1 MIFLRNSPEVREYNK
16 AEARMEIE
24 QRYEKL
30 INYLTDYI
38 YTVTIRNGVVVDT
51 IHGPGCVSVTGYT
64 SEDYK
69 ENPDLWYRMVYR
81 KDRAK
86 VLNQARLA
94 IAGVEL
100 GPLEHRII
108 HKDGTVRWIRNK
120 IAVTKGADGTPSAYD
135 GLINDITDL
144 KKAQAA
150 EALHNRQL
158 IQADKLAS
166 LGILVSG
173 IAHEINNPNNFIMLN
188 IQLFS
193 RIWKDI
199 APILDAYY
207 AENGDFSIAGMQYST
222 SKDKIRQSLDGVLKG
237 AERIQNITKNLT
249 EFAKADSN
257 ILNEPVEINKVVELA
272 ILIAGNLIKKSTNNF
287 KVEYCQNPP
296 LIRGNAQQLEQVVIN
311 LITNA
316 CQSLKDPSAGITIAT
331 YYDAQRNNVRL
342 KVEDQGI
349 GIKPEDMK
357 YIMDP
362 FFTTKRNMGG
372 TGLGLSVS
380 FNIVKSH
387 GGTLILNSKPGQGS
401 TARVSF
407 PAISKEHP

>member
-1 MIFLRNSPEVREYNK
+1 
-16 AEARMEIE
+16 MEIG

-38 YTVTIRNGVVVDT
+38 YTVTIRDGVVVDT

-64 SEDYK
+64 SEEYK
-69 ENPDLWYRMVYR
+69 ENPDLWYRMVHH

-94 IAGVEL
+94 LAGVEL
-100 GPLEHRII
+100 QPLEHRII

-120 IAVTKGADGTPSAYD
+120 IAVTKGDDGTPVAYD

-150 EALHNRQL
+150 EALRTRQL

-207 AENGDFSIAGMQYST
+207 KENGDFVIAGMQYST
-222 SKDKIRQSLDGVLKG
+222 SKEKIGQSLDGVLKG

-257 ILNEPVEINKVVELA
+257 TFNEGVEINKVVELA
-272 ILIAGNLIKKSTNNF
+272 VLITGNLIRKSTNNF
-287 KVEYCQNPP
+287 KVEYGQNLP

-316 CQSLKDPSAGITIAT
+316 CQSLKDPSASITIAT
-331 YYDAQRNNVRL
+331 FYNAQRNEVRV

-349 GIKPEDMK
+349 GIKPEDLK
-357 YIMDP
+357 HIMDP
-362 FFTTKRNMGG
+362 FFTTKRDMGG

-387 GGTLILNSKPGQGS
+387 GGTLVLNSKPGQGS
-401 TARVSF
+401 TALVSL
-407 PAISKEHP
+407 PAVPKENR